1 MATKQSS
8 GTKRANGEGNIRK
21 VKRGKYEYWEA
32 RITVGKIA
40 GTNKQDQRSFTAK
53 KQEDCRKWLQSVGN
67 AINEGDYFEPSKVS
81 VGTWLDIWLKD
92 YSADWKYATKE
103 KYENV
108 CRVHLKPGLGAV
120 KLRDLKAPQIQHFYN
135 GLTKT
140 TRRKSKKTGEM
151 ETVKTEEP
159 LSPKS
164 VRLIHGVLS
173 KALNTAVRVGY
184 LKYNPAERCTIPKLH
199 KKEICPLTD
208 TQVKAFVS
216 ACEHED
222 YGSIYKLILFTGLRE
237 GESLG
242 LCWDAVDFKKN
253 ELKISKQLQHQGD
266 QDVLVPLKNSK
277 PRYLAAPPYV
287 MKLLKD
293 AQTHQKEQRLKAGTN
308 WQGWTNAQEMKTSP
322 VFLRDDGRTISASAL
337 YQRYKH
343 IAAGIGI
350 PDSRVHDLRHTFA
363 VLSLQNGDNVKTVQ
377 DNLGHAT
384 AAFTLDVYGHTSEK
398 MRTDSAA
405 RMEKYIR
412 KMA

>member
-1 MATKQSS
+1 MATKRS
-8 GTKRANGEGNIRK
+8 NGEGTIRK
-21 VKRGKYEYWEA
+21 IRRGKYEYWEA
-32 RITVGKIA
+32 RITI
-40 GTNKQDQRSFTAK
+40 GTATGTTKQIQRSFTGKTQKEVREKMQAAA
-53 KQEDCRKWLQSVGN
+53 N
-67 AINEGDYFEPSKVS
+67 AINEGDYYEPSKMTVE
-81 VGTWLDIWLKD
+81 TWLDIWLKD

-108 CRVHLKPGLGAV
+108 CRVHLKPGLGGV

-184 LKYNPAERCTIPKLH
+184 LKYNPAERCTIPKLQ

-208 TQVKAFVS
+208 AQVKAFVS
-216 ACEHED
+216 ACEHEE
-222 YGSIYKLILFTGLRE
+222 YGPVYKLILFTGLRE
-237 GESLG
+237 GEALG

-253 ELKISKQLQHQGD
+253 ELKISRQLQHQGD
-266 QDVLVPLKNSK
+266 RDVLVPLKNSK

-293 AQTHQKEQRLKAGTN
+293 AHTHQKEQRLKAGTL
-308 WQGWTNAQEMKTSP
+308 WQGWTDIQEMKTSP

-337 YQRYKH
+337 YQRYKQ
-343 IAAGIGI
+343 IVSSIGI
-350 PDSRVHDLRHTFA
+350 PGSRVHDLRHTFA
-363 VLSLQNGDNVKTVQ
+363 VLSLQNGDSVKTVQ

-384 AAFTLDVYGHTSEK
+384 AAFTLDVYGHTSERMK
-398 MRTDSAA
+398 TDSAA
-405 RMEKYIR
+405 RMEEYIR